1 MPKILGVA
9 LSPFV
14 RKTRVFCAEKGFE
27 VENVPVFPGSPDP
40 EYRKKSPLGKIPC
53 YEDEEG
59 FVVPDSSVICEYL
72 ESIHPTPA
80 LYPADPKQRARAS
93 WYEEYADTKLL
104 EATIVPF
111 VQRVVNP
118 KFMGKEAD
126 EAAIQKMIDEVQPDV
141 FAYLEGELGDRQYL
155 VGNQLTIADIATASP
170 FVNMQHGGE
179 TIDAARYPTLAAYVE
194 RIHAR
199 PSFKALIEEEKAMI
213 PG

>member
-1 MPKILGVA
+1 MPRILGA
-9 LSPFV
+9 GLSPFV
-14 RKTRVFCAEKGFE
+14 RKTRVLCAEKGFA

-59 FVVPDSSVICEYL
+59 FTVPDSSIICMYI
-72 ESIHPTPA
+72 ESIQPEPA
-80 LYPADPKQRARAS
+80 LYPADPKLRARAL

-111 VQRVVNP
+111 VQRVVNA
-118 KFMGKEAD
+118 KFLKKEAD
-126 EAAIQKMIDEVQPDV
+126 EAAIRKMIDDVQPQV
-141 FAYLEGELGDRQYL
+141 FSYLEGEIGDREYL
-155 VGNQLTIADIATASP
+155 VGERFTIADIATASP

-179 TIDAARYPTLAAYVE
+179 TVDAGRYPKLAAYVE

-199 PSFKALIEEEKAMI
+199 PSFKALIEEDKASI
-213 PG
+213 PS